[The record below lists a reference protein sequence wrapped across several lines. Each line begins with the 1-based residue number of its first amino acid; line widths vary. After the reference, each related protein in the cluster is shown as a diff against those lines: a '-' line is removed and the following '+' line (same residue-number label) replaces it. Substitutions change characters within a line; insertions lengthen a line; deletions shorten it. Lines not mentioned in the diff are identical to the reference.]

1 MSKYKKSVFKS
12 FSLITQLGISVMAP
26 IALCVAAGVL
36 IDNHFK
42 TFWTV
47 PLLIL
52 GILAGGRNAYI
63 LAMSVVKDDEDASKP
78 SHEKNEDGKEWRQ

>member
-12 FSLITQLGISVMAP
+12 FFLITQLGISVMAP
-26 IALCVAAGVL
+26 IALCVAAGVI
-36 IDNHFK
+36 IDNHFN

-52 GILAGGRNAYI
+52 GILAGSRNAYI
-63 LAMSVVKDDEDASKP
+63 LAMSVAKEDENASHP
-78 SHEKNEDGKEWRQ
+78 SHEKNEDGKEGRQ